1 MTNKPINWLGHLPSP
16 YANYTS
22 FTEIKLGRHPCAFLG
37 FGDVEKFIKQVPE
50 HIQQKEYAVLSWLES
65 IRSGH
70 CGHSNILPPSQLQI
84 PKPELVSF
92 RKDLLIT
99 SKLGGL
105 PITKTDLLEAAPT
118 LCRSLAYLHQL
129 VEVAQLPSVVV
140 QSLDYEL
147 PIAISDVPSDYHPQF
162 LQAKT
167 HIEQHVSILGF
178 LHGDLSDGNILFNS
192 STNEIGIVDW
202 EYANVRDCRWDL
214 ATIAVEF
221 ELENTSFE
229 KVCDLY
235 LLSRNV
241 QDTHFF
247 EVAKSWAV
255 IYALTCLC
263 WAKDNQINTNR
274 YVQFLQQ
281 IKS

>member
-1 MTNKPINWLGHLPSP
+1 MTNKPINWLGDLPSP
-16 YANYTS
+16 YSNYIS

-37 FGDVEKFIKQVPE
+37 FAGGDKFIKQVPE

-65 IRSGH
+65 IPSADGN
-70 CGHSNILPPSQLQI
+70 SNTFPPSQLHI
-84 PKPELVSF
+84 PIPELVSA

-105 PITKTDLLEAAPT
+105 PITKANLLESIPT
-118 LCRSLAYLHQL
+118 LCRCLAYLHQL
-129 VEVAQLPSVVV
+129 IEVSQLPSVVV
-140 QSLDYEL
+140 KSLDYEL
-147 PIAISDVPSDYHPQF
+147 PIVISDVPSDYHPQF

-192 STNEIGIVDW
+192 CTKDIGIVDW

-235 LLSRNV
+235 LLNRNV
-241 QDTHFF
+241 QDKHFF
-247 EVAKSWAV
+247 AVAKSWAV
-255 IYALTCLC
+255 VYALTCLC
-263 WAKDNQINTNR
+263 WAKDNQFNTNR

-281 IKS
+281 IKN